1 MKTYA
6 FVQRGEVV
14 EIIRPVTDS
23 DGKEIEIQARYAPD
37 FAAVM
42 YDITKMN
49 PAPTQG
55 WTYEDGVFSEPVRYQ
70 PTSEEIL
77 ARNELERDRLLTV
90 AALAIAPLQDA
101 VDLDEALP
109 EEIVMLKKWKQ
120 YRVAVNRTDLT
131 LFPST
136 WPVVLESH

>member
-6 FVQRGEVV
+6 FVQRGKVV
-14 EIIRPVTDS
+14 EIIPPVTDS
-23 DGKEIEIQARYAPD
+23 DGEEIEIQDRYAPD

-42 YDITKMN
+42 YDITKIK
-49 PAPTQG
+49 PTPQTG
-55 WTYEDGVFSEPVRYQ
+55 WTYKDGLFAEPVPYQ

-77 ARNELERDRLLTV
+77 ARNESERDRLLTS

-101 VDLDEALP
+101 VDLDDAKP

-131 LFPST
+131 ILNPD
-136 WPVVLESH
+136 WPVIPE

>member
-14 EIIRPVTDS
+14 EIIPPVTDS
-23 DGKEIEIQARYAPD
+23 DGKEIEIQDRYAPD

-42 YDITKMN
+42 YDITNMN
-49 PAPTQG
+49 PAPKAG
-55 WTYEDGVFSEPVRYQ
+55 WTYKDGVFSEPVPYQ
-70 PTSEEIL
+70 PTSDEIL
-77 ARNELERDRLLTV
+77 ARNESERDRLLTS

-101 VDLDEALP
+101 VDLDDAKP

-131 LFPST
+131 ILNPT
-136 WPVVLESH
+136 WPDIPQ

>member
-6 FVQRGEVV
+6 FVQRGQVF
-14 EIIRPVTDS
+14 EIINPVTDS
-23 DGKEIEIQARYAPD
+23 DGKEIDIKDRYAPD
-37 FAAVM
+37 FVAVM
-42 YDITKMN
+42 YDITDMD
-49 PAPTQG
+49 PAPKLG
-55 WTYEDGVFSEPVRYQ
+55 WAYKDGVFAEPVPYQ

-77 ARNELERDRLLTV
+77 ARNESERDRLLTS

-101 VDLDEALP
+101 VDLDDAKP

-131 LFPST
+131 LFSST
-136 WPVVLESH
+136 WPVVPESY

>member
-14 EIIRPVTDS
+14 EIIPPVTDS
-23 DGKEIEIQARYAPD
+23 DGKEIEIQDRYAPD

-42 YDITKMN
+42 YDITTME
-49 PAPTQG
+49 PAPKAG
-55 WTYEDGVFSEPVRYQ
+55 WTYKDGLFAEPVPYQ

-77 ARNELERDRLLTV
+77 ARNESERDRLLTS

-101 VDLDEALP
+101 VDLDDAKP

-120 YRVAVNRTDLT
+120 YRVAVNRTVLT
-131 LFPST
+131 KLNPD
-136 WPVVLESH
+136 WPTVPV